1 MELSAQSQQA
11 LQQIKRKTEAQLVA
25 YTRKDYVC
33 SVRNGKHLYFNHPKP
48 VEYIPSPNIPD
59 FIAKNK
65 NKAKTLAIRKLLERK
80 AVAKLILQC
89 FSYINATK
97 EGRYVSING
106 FKRCQV

>member
-1 MELSAQSQQA
+1 MELNAQSQQA

-59 FIAKNK
+59 FIAKH
-65 NKAKTLAIRKLLERK
+65 RKLAKSIAIKKVLERK
-80 AVAKLILQC
+80 KIGKVILQS
-89 FSYINATK
+89 FNYIN
-97 EGRYVSING
+97 
-106 FKRCQV
+106 FKIEDKAVCISNFKACKI